1 MARTRQIS
9 MAPDHAAA
17 ALLLNSG
24 VPIRRTPAA
33 LARRF
38 SQICLAV
45 VAESL
50 TGEDVTPLE
59 FAALAHLSD
68 EPDIDVNGLAAR
80 LGVEQSHASLLVDR
94 LVRTELV
101 ERSINGD
108 DRRARVLRL
117 TARGTKLY
125 QRLRRAAPA
134 RQDRMLAPLTSAERD
149 LFLDFLVR
157 IIKAN
162 EVYARPGAGRR
173 KRGSRPSPR

>member
-1 MARTRQIS
+1 MTSVILS
-9 MAPDHAAA
+9 
-17 ALLLNSG
+17 NG

-50 TGEDVTPLE
+50 AGEDVTPLE

-94 LVRTELV
+94 LVKAELV
-101 ERSINGD
+101 ERSINGE
-108 DRRARVLRL
+108 DRRARLLRV
-117 TARGTKLY
+117 TPPGAKLY

-134 RQDRMLAPLTSAERD
+134 RQDRMLAPLTSAERE

-162 EVYARPGAGRR
+162 EGYARPGAGRR
-173 KRGSRPSPR
+173 KRGSYPSPSSKT

>member
-1 MARTRQIS
+1 MPRNSRPSSAL
-9 MAPDHAAA
+9 APTP
-17 ALLLNSG
+17 LLLNSG

-68 EPDIDVNGLAAR
+68 EPDIDVNGLAMR

-94 LVRTELV
+94 LVRAELV
-101 ERSINGD
+101 ERSINGC
-108 DRRARVLRL
+108 DRRARPPRL
-117 TARGTKLY
+117 
-125 QRLRRAAPA
+125 P
-134 RQDRMLAPLTSAERD
+134 
-149 LFLDFLVR
+149 
-157 IIKAN
+157 
-162 EVYARPGAGRR
+162 
-173 KRGSRPSPR
+173 

>member
-1 MARTRQIS
+1 MAS
-9 MAPDHAAA
+9 DHSPPP
-17 ALLLNSG
+17 LLLNSG

-50 TGEDVTPLE
+50 AGEDVTPLE
-59 FAALAHLSD
+59 YAALAHLSD
-68 EPDIDVNGLAAR
+68 EPDIDVNRLAAR

-117 TARGTKLY
+117 TTRGTKLY

-134 RQDRMLAPLTSAERD
+134 RQDRILAPLTSAERD

-157 IIKAN
+157 VIKAN

-173 KRGSRPSPR
+173 KRRSRTSPSSHTR